1 MYAECDEQR
10 ADDAMTYETITVKP
24 LAGAL
29 GAEIGGVDLSRP
41 LSNRQRSEI
50 HDAFLAHCAI
60 YVRGQELGGADLLRY
75 ARYFAEPAYY
85 PFVEG
90 LPDFPQ
96 IFELR
101 KEPDQKENVGGA
113 WHSDTTYIEKPPIGT
128 MLYCREAPAYGGDT
142 MVANQYL
149 AYETLSPG
157 MRAMLDELTG
167 IYSARMNG
175 GRGNREENKYMKMKD
190 TEKAEQIEAEHPVVR
205 THPETGRKALYVSNR
220 HTVRFKGMTEEES
233 RPLIDFLQAH
243 CTRPE
248 FTARVRWEKGT
259 VTIWDNRCCQH
270 FAINDYQGQRR
281 VMWRLP
287 VGAEAVV

>member
-1 MYAECDEQR
+1 MG
-10 ADDAMTYETITVKP
+10 YETITVKP

-29 GAEIGGVDLSRP
+29 GAEIAGVDLSGP
-41 LSNRQRSEI
+41 LSNQQRSEI

-60 YVRGQELGGADLLRY
+60 YIRGQELGGADLLRY
-75 ARYFAEPAYY
+75 ACYFAEPSCY

-90 LPDFPQ
+90 MPDFPQ

-101 KEPDQKENVGGA
+101 KEPDQRKNVGSE
-113 WHSDTTYIEKPPIGT
+113 WHSDTTYLDKPPIGT
-128 MLYCREAPAYGGDT
+128 MLYARDIPAYGGDT

-149 AYETLSPG
+149 AYETLSSG
-157 MRAMLDELTG
+157 MRRMLDDLTG
-167 IYSARMNG
+167 IYSARIMG
-175 GRGNREENKYMKMKD
+175 GRGKREEDKHMKMKNTDRAD
-190 TEKAEQIEAEHPVVR
+190 TMQAEHPVVR
-205 THPETGRKALYVSNR
+205 THPETGRKALYVSKQ

-233 RPLIDFLQAH
+233 RPLVEFLQAH

-248 FTARVRWEKGT
+248 FTARIRWEKGT
-259 VTIWDNRCCQH
+259 VTLWDNRCVQH
-270 FAINDYQGQRR
+270 LAINDYHGQRR

>member
-1 MYAECDEQR
+1 MN
-10 ADDAMTYETITVKP
+10 YETITVRP

-29 GAEIGGVDLSRP
+29 GAEIAGIDLRQE
-41 LSNRQRSEI
+41 LGNRARSEL
-50 HDAFLAHCAI
+50 HHAFLAYCAI
-60 YVRGQELGGADLLRY
+60 YLRDQELGGADLLRF

-90 LPDFPQ
+90 MPDFSQ

-113 WHSDTTYIEKPPIGT
+113 WHSDTTYIERPPIGT
-128 MLYCREAPAYGGDT
+128 MLYAREVPEYGGDT

-149 AYETLSPG
+149 AYDALSPG
-157 MRAMLDELTG
+157 MQEMLGGLTG

-175 GRGNREENKYMKMKD
+175 GRGGREENKHMKMRNTD
-190 TEKAEQIEAEHPVVR
+190 QAEQIEAEHPVVR

-220 HTVRFKGMTEEES
+220 HTIRFKGWTEAES
-233 RPLIDFLQAH
+233 KPLIDFLQAH

-248 FTARVRWEKGT
+248 LTARIRWRKGT
-259 VTIWDNRCCQH
+259 VTIWDNRCVQH
-270 FAINDYQGQRR
+270 FAINDYHGQRR

-287 VGAEAVV
+287 VGAEIPA

>member
-1 MYAECDEQR
+1 MPYG
-10 ADDAMTYETITVKP
+10 TITVKK

-29 GAEIGGVDLSRP
+29 GAEVAGVDLRRP
-41 LSNRQRSEI
+41 LSNQQRSEI

-60 YVRGQELGGADLLRY
+60 YIRGQELGGEDLLRY

-101 KEPDQKENVGGA
+101 KEPDQTVNVGGA
-113 WHSDTTYIEKPPIGT
+113 WHSDTTYLDKPPIGT
-128 MLYCREAPAYGGDT
+128 MLYCRETPAYGGDT

-149 AYETLSPG
+149 AYETLSAG
-157 MRAMLDELTG
+157 MRKMLDGLTG

-175 GRGNREENKYMKMKD
+175 GRGGRAENKYMKMKD
-190 TEKAEQIEAEHPVVR
+190 AVAKADEIEAEHPVVR
-205 THPETGRKALYVSNR
+205 THPETGRKALYVSTR
-220 HTVRFKGMTEEES
+220 HTIRFKGWSDEES
-233 RPLIDFLQAH
+233 RPLIQFLQQH

-248 FTARVRWEKGT
+248 FTARIRWEPGT

-270 FAINDYQGQRR
+270 FAINDYHGQRR

-287 VGAEAVV
+287 VGAEAVA

>member
-1 MYAECDEQR
+1 MG
-10 ADDAMTYETITVKP
+10 YETITVTP

-29 GAEIGGVDLSRP
+29 GAEIAGLDLSRP

-60 YVRGQELGGADLLRY
+60 YIRGQELGGTDLLRY
-75 ARYFAEPAYY
+75 ARYFAEPSYY

-90 LPDFPQ
+90 MPDFPQ

-101 KEPDQKENVGGA
+101 KEPDQHKNVGSE
-113 WHSDTTYIEKPPIGT
+113 WHSDTTYLEKPPIGT
-128 MLYCREAPAYGGDT
+128 MLYAREIPAYGGDT

-157 MRAMLDELTG
+157 MRRMLDGLTG
-167 IYSARMNG
+167 IYSARIMG
-175 GRGNREENKYMKMKD
+175 GRGKREEDKHMKMKNTDQAD
-190 TEKAEQIEAEHPVVR
+190 TMQAEHPVVR
-205 THPETGRKALYVSNR
+205 THPETGRKALYVSKQ

-233 RPLIDFLQAH
+233 RPLVDFLQAH

-248 FTARVRWEKGT
+248 FTARIRWENGT
-259 VTIWDNRCCQH
+259 VGIWDNRCVQH
-270 FAINDYQGQRR
+270 LAINDYHGHRR

>member
-1 MYAECDEQR
+1 MN
-10 ADDAMTYETITVKP
+10 YETITVRP

-29 GAEIGGVDLSRP
+29 GAEIAGVDLRQP
-41 LSNRQRSEI
+41 LSNRARSEI
-50 HDAFLAHCAI
+50 HHAFLAHCAI
-60 YVRGQELGGADLLRY
+60 YLRDQELGGADLLRF

-90 LPDFPQ
+90 MPDFPQ

-113 WHSDTTYIEKPPIGT
+113 WHSDTTYIERPPIGT
-128 MLYCREAPAYGGDT
+128 MLYAREVPEYGGDT

-149 AYETLSPG
+149 AYDALSPG
-157 MRAMLDELTG
+157 MQEMLGGLTG

-175 GRGNREENKYMKMKD
+175 GRGGREENKHMKMRNTD
-190 TEKAEQIEAEHPVVR
+190 QAEQIEAEHPVVR

-220 HTVRFKGMTEEES
+220 HTIRFKGWTEAES
-233 RPLIDFLQAH
+233 KPLIDFLQAH

-248 FTARVRWEKGT
+248 LTARIRWRKGT
-259 VTIWDNRCCQH
+259 VTIWDNRCVQH
-270 FAINDYQGQRR
+270 FAINDYHGQRR

-287 VGAEAVV
+287 VGAELPV

>member
-1 MYAECDEQR
+1 MA
-10 ADDAMTYETITVKP
+10 YETITVKP

-29 GAEIGGVDLSRP
+29 GAEIAGVDLRQP
-41 LSNRQRSEI
+41 LSNQQHSEI

-60 YVRGQELGGADLLRY
+60 YIRDQELGGAELLRY
-75 ARYFAEPAYY
+75 ARYFAEPTYY

-90 LPDFPQ
+90 MPDFPQ

-113 WHSDTTYIEKPPIGT
+113 WHSDTTYLDKPPIGT
-128 MLYCREAPAYGGDT
+128 MLYCREAPAYGGDM

-149 AYETLSPG
+149 AYEMLSDG
-157 MRAMLDELTG
+157 MKRMLGGLTG
-167 IYSARMNG
+167 VYSARMNG
-175 GRGNREENKYMKMKD
+175 GRGNRAENKYMKMKD
-190 TEKAEQIEAEHPVVR
+190 NVAQADQIEAEHPIVR
-205 THPETGRKALYVSNR
+205 THPETGRKALYVSTR
-220 HTVRFKGMTEEES
+220 HTIRFKGWTEEES
-233 RPLIDFLQAH
+233 RPLVQFLQAH

-248 FTARVRWEKGT
+248 FTARIRWAKGT

-270 FAINDYQGQRR
+270 FAINDYHGQRR

-287 VGAEAVV
+287 VGAEAVA

>member
-1 MYAECDEQR
+1 
-10 ADDAMTYETITVKP
+10 MTYETITVKP

-29 GAEIGGVDLSRP
+29 GAEIGGLDLREP
-41 LSNRQRSEI
+41 LSNQQRSEL

-60 YVRGQELGGADLLRY
+60 YIRSQELGGADLLRY

-90 LPDFPQ
+90 IPEFPQ

-101 KEPDQKENVGGA
+101 KEPDMTVNVGGA
-113 WHSDTTYIEKPPIGT
+113 WHSDTTYLDKPPIGT
-128 MLYCREAPAYGGDT
+128 MLYAREVPDYGGDT

-149 AYETLSPG
+149 AYETLSAG
-157 MRAMLDELTG
+157 MRKMLDRLTG

-175 GRGNREENKYMKMKD
+175 GRGGRAENKHMKMKD
-190 TEKAEQIEAEHPVVR
+190 TVAKADEIEAEHPVVR
-205 THPETGRKALYVSNR
+205 THPETGRRALYVSTR

-233 RPLIDFLQAH
+233 RPLIEFLQVH
-243 CTRPE
+243 CTKPE
-248 FTARVRWEKGT
+248 FTARLRWEKGT

-270 FAINDYQGQRR
+270 FAINDYHGQRR
-281 VMWRLP
+281 VLWRLP

>member
-1 MYAECDEQR
+1 MG
-10 ADDAMTYETITVKP
+10 YETITVKP

-29 GAEIGGVDLSRP
+29 GAEIAGVDLSRP
-41 LSNRQRSEI
+41 LSNQQRSEI
-50 HDAFLAHCAI
+50 HDAFLAHSAI
-60 YVRGQELGGADLLRY
+60 YIRDQELGGDDLLRY

-101 KEPDQKENVGGA
+101 KEPDQTVNVGGA
-113 WHSDTTYIEKPPIGT
+113 WHSDTTYLDKPPIGT
-128 MLYCREAPAYGGDT
+128 MLYCREAPAFGGDT
-142 MVANQYL
+142 MVANQYF
-149 AYETLSPG
+149 AYETLSAG
-157 MRAMLDELTG
+157 MRRMLDGLTG
-167 IYSARMNG
+167 IYTARMNG
-175 GRGNREENKYMKMKD
+175 GRGNRAENQYMKMKNTD
-190 TEKAEQIEAEHPVVR
+190 KAEQIEAEHPVVR
-205 THPETGRKALYVSNR
+205 THPETGRKALYISTR
-220 HTVRFKGMTEEES
+220 HTARFKGMTEEES
-233 RPLIDFLQAH
+233 RPLIQFLQAH

-248 FTARVRWEKGT
+248 FTARIRWEKGT

-270 FAINDYQGQRR
+270 FAINDYHGQRR

>member
-1 MYAECDEQR
+1 MS
-10 ADDAMTYETITVKP
+10 YETIIVRP

-29 GAEIGGVDLSRP
+29 GAEIGGVDLRTP
-41 LSNRQRSEI
+41 LGNRQWSEI
-50 HDAFLAHCAI
+50 HQAFLAHCAI
-60 YVRGQELGGADLLRY
+60 YIRDQELAPPDMLRF
-75 ARYFAEPAYY
+75 ARYFAEPGFY

-90 LPDFPQ
+90 LPDYPQ

-101 KEPDQKENVGGA
+101 KEPDQKDNVGGA
-113 WHSDTTYIEKPPIGT
+113 WHSDTTYTERPPIGT
-128 MLYCREAPAYGGDT
+128 MLYNREAPAFGGDT

-157 MRAMLDELTG
+157 MRTMLDGLVG

-175 GRGNREENKYMKMKD
+175 GRGRREENKYMKMRD
-190 TEKAEQIEAEHPVVR
+190 TDKADNMEAEHPVVR
-205 THPETGRKALYVSNR
+205 THPETGRKALYVSKR
-220 HTVRFKGMTEEES
+220 HTIRFMDMTEAES

-248 FTARVRWEKGT
+248 FTARIRWEKGT
-259 VTIWDNRCCQH
+259 IAIWDNRCVQH
-270 FAINDYQGQRR
+270 FAINDYHGQRR

-287 VGAEAVV
+287 VGAELPV